1 MKKEKKDSYQISNP
15 KDDLTGAICAVLF
28 ILGLYLI
35 LISFEYKF
43 PDPPPIRQTVKGK
56 VPLTKEEIKKFE
68 IVETNDGGGG
78 SSAKNP
84 INKPDNQ
91 AEELITGKKERKR
104 PKSDKGTKG
113 NKTDKGGGDDLFN
126 GKGGT
131 GTGTEFGGG
140 DNGSSAN
147 DPGKGLKPRILLVIP
162 KTSKIYH
169 SRLVKIH
176 LKVKIN
182 PQGKVI
188 SASNIASQT
197 TTTDQSL
204 INQVISETINTALY
218 DKRPGAPTQGA
229 YITITIQ
236 PR

>member
-1 MKKEKKDSYQISNP
+1 MEKIKKDNYQISNP
-15 KDDLTGAICAVLF
+15 KDDMAGAICAILF

-35 LISFEYKF
+35 LISFEYKIA
-43 PDPPPIRQTVKGK
+43 DPPPTRQTVKSK
-56 VPLTKEEIKKFE
+56 IPLTKEEIKQFE

-78 SSAKNP
+78 SSAKDP
-84 INKPDNQ
+84 VNKPDNQ
-91 AEELITGKKERKR
+91 AEEIITGKKENKR
-104 PKSDKGTKG
+104 PKSDKGKEG
-113 NKTDKGGGDDLFN
+113 NKTDQGGGNNLFD
-126 GKGGT
+126 GQGGDGT
-131 GTGTEFGGG
+131 GDEFGGG
-140 DNGSSAN
+140 HNGSSAN
-147 DPGKGLKPRILLVIP
+147 DPGKGLKPRILLVKP

-182 PQGKVI
+182 PQGRVI

-204 INQVISETINTALY
+204 INQVINETKNTALY